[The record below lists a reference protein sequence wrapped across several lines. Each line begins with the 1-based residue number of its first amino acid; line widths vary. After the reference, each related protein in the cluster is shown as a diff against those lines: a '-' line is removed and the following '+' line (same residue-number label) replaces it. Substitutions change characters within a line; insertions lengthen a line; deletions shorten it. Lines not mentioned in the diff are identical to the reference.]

1 MYIIIEKNCIMR
13 AKKAEGRM
21 QKCRNAERS
30 GLSDARSVY
39 VCRKTIGV
47 YE

>member
-1 MYIIIEKNCIMR
+1 MYNIIGKNCIMG
-13 AKKAEGRM
+13 AKKAEDRI
-21 QKCRNAERS
+21 QKRRNAERS

-39 VCRKTIGV
+39 VHRKTVGV